1 MTTTTVTATRQARS
15 GGRPRRR
22 RRALL
27 AALAVLMVLVGGYG
41 TWTNVHPYTL
51 AASIQIDASP
61 QQVWQVL
68 TDRAAYPRW
77 NPFITSSTGPLR
89 LGATLTNRMH
99 DASGDTTFTPVVQVV
114 EPGRELRWL
123 GSVGPGFIF
132 DGQHT
137 FTITPLGPDRV
148 LFTQRE
154 DFTGVAVPF
163 YEGHLHADTLPQF
176 RAMNAALARQ
186 ATRAG

>member
-1 MTTTTVTATRQARS
+1 MTTTTVTATQRARS
-15 GGRPRRR
+15 GGRPRR

-27 AALAVLMVLVGGYG
+27 AALAVLLAFLGAYA
-41 TWTNVHPYTL
+41 TWTNVRPYTL

-68 TDRAAYPRW
+68 THRAAYPGW
-77 NPFITSSTGPLR
+77 NPFIISSTGPLK

-99 DASGDTTFTPVVQVV
+99 DASGDTTFTPVV
-114 EPGRELRWL
+114 ESGRELRWL

-186 ATRAG
+186 VIRAG